1 MISREMTDCQTN
13 NIETIVD
20 TLLLIGGR
28 VLVVSADGVI
38 HQAWKSLGDGSD
50 IDLNIDAIIASHRSI
65 VAKCIA
71 LRKNDRTQHT
81 IISGDSIIQL
91 EIRFLTNHP
100 DAERIFVV
108 IDHVSTRHKTQVSE
122 DFWRQA
128 LDSSGDGMWDVDV
141 PARRISFS
149 DRWHSVF
156 GYTHE
161 QITDLNQWI
170 NLIHP
175 DDISDVQRIRND
187 YFAGETRYY
196 HSEFRLKCSDGTYR
210 WVLSRG
216 VVIAYDDAGNPLR
229 FIGTHTDIDARKKA
243 EEKYASLAQM
253 LAKLINNLNEGI
265 LVTDENDMIIFANQ
279 MFCDIYDIP
288 GHPTE
293 QSGVESSISLR
304 KRMLKYT
311 KPDEFRNRT
320 LEIMHLKEIVL
331 NEEWEMTDGKI
342 ISRDFLPLNFN
353 DQKKGGIWKF
363 RDVTAQKNT
372 QKHIAELR
380 NFYEKILNSIGA
392 DIVVYDSNFRY
403 LYINPTAIKNEDL
416 RHWLI
421 GKTDEDYCRYRNKP
435 LTMAA
440 HRREI
445 LQKARDERRE
455 IEWEDVLVNKNG
467 ETEHHLRYM
476 YPVFD
481 EHGKHL
487 YGIGYGLN
495 ITDRVKA
502 QEQLKTSMDTF
513 ASAFNES
520 GIGMALIGND
530 GKWLDVNNV
539 LCSMTGYSREELQKI
554 SPQDITHPEDI
565 DIDAHLLRKMLKGEI
580 NSYSV
585 EKRYISRL
593 GKIVQILLTVSV
605 VRGNNG
611 EPKFFIAQVV
621 DLTDKKEMVWALN
634 KRNAE
639 LEVTKENLLNKINQ
653 LEELSYIIAHN
664 LRGPA
669 GNIRV
674 LSESLLE
681 VIKNKENEN
690 VATQPFTIEEAATMI
705 HEGSAA
711 LMESLSTLMQITE
724 IKLNKQIP
732 IDNCDMDSIIRDVCN
747 QLQAVIYEKKA
758 IIRKHLNLTVIQ
770 YPKVYLEHILYNLL
784 SNALKYT
791 HEDVTPEID
800 ILTNTVGDRVQ
811 LTIKDNGLGIDLEK
825 HGHKMFRLNETFHR
839 GFDSKGIGL
848 YITKTQVESF
858 GGSISVTSTPGKG
871 SEFTVTL

>member
-1 MISREMTDCQTN
+1 MTDTQKHN
-13 NIETIVD
+13 FETIVD

-28 VLVVSADGVI
+28 VLDVSGDGVI
-38 HQAWKSLGDGSD
+38 HQVWESSGNGFETE
-50 IDLNIDAIIASHRSI
+50 LNDDAIIASYKSI
-65 VAKCIA
+65 ILQCVAT
-71 LRKNDRTQHT
+71 RKNDRIQHS
-81 IISGDSIIQL
+81 IISGNSVLQYD
-91 EIRFLTNHP
+91 IRFLTNHP
-100 DAERIFVV
+100 DNDRIFVV
-108 IDHVSTRHKTQVSE
+108 MDHISTIDKNQVSE

-128 LDSSGDGMWDVDV
+128 LDSSGDGMWDVDI
-141 PARRISFS
+141 PAHRISFS
-149 DRWHSVF
+149 DRWHSIF

-161 QITDLNQWI
+161 QVTDINQWV

-175 DDISDVQRIRND
+175 DDIANVQRIRED
-187 YFAGETRYY
+187 YFAGEARYY
-196 HSEFRLKCSDGTYR
+196 HSEFRLKCADSTYR

-216 VVIAYDDAGNPLR
+216 VVVAHDQDGNPLR
-229 FIGTHTDIDARKKA
+229 FIGTHTNIDARKKA

-265 LVTDENDMIIFANQ
+265 LVTDEEDKIIFTNQ
-279 MFCDIYDIP
+279 GFCD
-288 GHPTE
+288 
-293 QSGVESSISLR
+293 
-304 KRMLKYT
+304 MFKYT
-311 KPDEFRNRT
+311 DPSATLLGKNAADSLGARMNRYSNPGEFLTRT
-320 LEIMHLKEIVL
+320 LDILRNKEITL
-331 NEEWEMTDGKI
+331 NEEWAKVDGRI
-342 ISRDFLPLNFN
+342 ISRDFLPLDFN
-353 DQKKGGIWKF
+353 ENKKGGIWKF
-363 RDVTAQKNT
+363 RDVTSQKNT
-372 QKHIAELR
+372 QKHVAELR

-403 LYINPTAIKNEDL
+403 LYINPTAIKNEEL

-435 LTMAA
+435 IAMAA

-445 LQKARDERRE
+445 LQTARDERRE
-455 IEWEDVLVNKNG
+455 IEWEDVLVNKKG

-481 EHGKHL
+481 ENGKHL

-502 QEQLKTSMDTF
+502 QEQLKTSMATF

-539 LCSMTGYSREELQKI
+539 LCSMTGYTRKELQQI
-554 SPQDITHPEDI
+554 SPQDITHPDDI
-565 DIDAHLLRKMLKGEI
+565 DIDAHLVRKMLKGEI
-580 NSYSV
+580 DSYNV
-585 EKRYISRL
+585 EKRYISRP

-605 VRGNNG
+605 VRGSNG

-621 DLTDKKEMVWALN
+621 DITEKKETLWALN

-639 LEVTKENLLNKINQ
+639 LELTKENLINKINQ
-653 LEELSYIIAHN
+653 LEELSHIIAHN

-681 VIKNKENEN
+681 LIVNRGTENTP
-690 VATQPFTIEEAATMI
+690 AQPFTVEEAAAMI
-705 HEGSAA
+705 HDGSAA
-711 LMESLSTLMQITE
+711 LMESLNTLMQITE

-732 IDNCDMDSIIRDVCN
+732 IDNCDMDSIIRDVCH

-758 IIRKHLNLTVIQ
+758 VIRKHLNVSVIQ

-791 HEDVTPEID
+791 HENITPEID
-800 ILTNTVGDRVQ
+800 IFTNITDSRVQ
-811 LTIKDNGLGIDLEK
+811 LRIKDNGLGIDLEK

-858 GGSISVTSTPGKG
+858 GGSISVTGTPGKG

>member
-1 MISREMTDCQTN
+1 MTDTPKHN
-13 NIETIVD
+13 FETIVD

-28 VLVVSADGVI
+28 VLDVSGDGVI
-38 HQAWKSLGDGSD
+38 HQAWKSCTET
-50 IDLNIDAIIASHRSI
+50 IDKELNNNVIVAAHKSIIAHC
-65 VAKCIA
+65 VAT
-71 LRKNDRTQHT
+71 RKNDRTQHSVV
-81 IISGDSIIQL
+81 SGDSMFSFD
-91 EIRFLTNHP
+91 IRFLANHP
-100 DAERIFVV
+100 DQSRIFVV
-108 IDHVSTRHKTQVSE
+108 IDLVSTKSKTQVSE
-122 DFWRQA
+122 DFWRLA

-141 PARRISFS
+141 PAQKIAFS
-149 DRWHSVF
+149 DRWHSIF

-161 QITDLNQWI
+161 QVTDINQWVS
-170 NLIHP
+170 LIHP
-175 DDISDVQRIRND
+175 DDIADVQRIRLD
-187 YFAGETRYY
+187 YFTGEARYY
-196 HSEFRLKCSDGTYR
+196 HSEFRLKCSDGTFR

-216 VVIAYDDAGNPLR
+216 VVVAFDETGNPLR

-243 EEKYASLAQM
+243 EEKYASIAQM

-265 LVTDENDMIIFANQ
+265 LVTDENDKIIFANQ

-293 QSGVESSISLR
+293 LSGIDSLISLR
-304 KRMLKYT
+304 QRKLKYNR
-311 KPDEFRNRT
+311 PDDF
-320 LEIMHLKEIVL
+320 LKETLDILRQKETVL
-331 NEEWEMTDGKI
+331 NEEWEMIDGRI

-372 QKHIAELR
+372 QKHISELR

-392 DIVVYDSNFRY
+392 DIVVYDANFRY
-403 LYINPTAIKNEDL
+403 LYINPTAIKNKEL
-416 RHWLI
+416 RNWLI
-421 GKTDEDYCRYRNKP
+421 GKTDEDYCIYRNKP
-435 LTMAA
+435 VEMAA
-440 HRREI
+440 QRRDI
-445 LQKARDERRE
+445 LQRARDERRE

-481 EHGKHL
+481 ENGKHV

-520 GIGMALIGND
+520 GIGMALIGSD

-539 LCSMTGYSREELQKI
+539 LCSMTGYTREELQQI
-554 SPQDITHPEDI
+554 SPQDITHPDDI
-565 DIDAHLLRKMLKGEI
+565 DIDVHLVRKMLKGEI
-580 NSYSV
+580 DSYNV

-605 VRGNNG
+605 VRNSNG
-611 EPKFFIAQVV
+611 EPNFFIAQVV
-621 DLTDKKEMVWALN
+621 DITEKKEMLWALN

-639 LEVTKENLLNKINQ
+639 LELTKENLINKINQ
-653 LEELSYIIAHN
+653 LEELSHIIAHN

-681 VIKNKENEN
+681 LVRTKDSEN
-690 VATQPFTIEEAATMI
+690 APSQPFTIEEAAGMI
-705 HEGSAA
+705 YEGSTA
-711 LMESLSTLMQITE
+711 LMESLNTLMQITE

-758 IIRKHLNLTVIQ
+758 IIRKHLEVSVIQ

-791 HEDVTPEID
+791 HDSITPEID
-800 ILTNTVGDRVQ
+800 IFTNTADNRVQ

-858 GGSISVTSTPGKG
+858 GGSISVTSIPGKG

>member
-1 MISREMTDCQTN
+1 MTDSPKH

-28 VLVVSADGVI
+28 VLDVSGDGVI
-38 HQAWKSLGDGSD
+38 HKSWRSCTET
-50 IDLNIDAIIASHRSI
+50 IDKELNNDVIVAAHKSIIAH
-65 VAKCIA
+65 CIA
-71 LRKNDRTQHT
+71 TRKNDRTQHSVV
-81 IISGDSIIQL
+81 SGDSL
-91 EIRFLTNHP
+91 FSFDIRFLANHP
-100 DAERIFVV
+100 DPNRIFVV
-108 IDHVSTRHKTQVSE
+108 IDLVSTKSKTQVSE
-122 DFWRQA
+122 DFWKLA

-141 PARRISFS
+141 PARKIAFS
-149 DRWHSVF
+149 DRWHSIF
-156 GYTHE
+156 GYTHDE
-161 QITDLNQWI
+161 IADLNQWVK
-170 NLIHP
+170 LIHP
-175 DDISDVQRIRND
+175 DDIDNVQLTRTN
-187 YFAGETRYY
+187 YFSGETRYY
-196 HSEFRLKCSDGTYR
+196 HSEFRLRCANDSYR

-216 VVIAYDDAGNPLR
+216 VVVATDESGNPIR
-229 FIGTHTDIDARKKA
+229 FIGTHTDIDERKKA
-243 EEKYASLAQM
+243 EEKYASVAQM
-253 LAKLINNLNEGI
+253 LSKLINNLNEGI
-265 LVTDENDMIIFANQ
+265 LVTDENDEIIFVNQ
-279 MFCDIYDIP
+279 MFCDIYDIA
-288 GHPTE
+288 GST
-293 QSGVESSISLR
+293 SGIHSAPSLR
-304 KRMLKYT
+304 QRMAKYT
-311 KPDEFRNRT
+311 KPDEFLSRT
-320 LEIMHLKEIVL
+320 LEILRRKEIVL
-331 NEEWEMTDGKI
+331 NEEWEMIDGKVL
-342 ISRDFLPLNFN
+342 SRDFLPLEFN
-353 DQKKGGIWKF
+353 AHQKGGIWKF
-363 RDVTAQKNT
+363 RDITAQKNT

-392 DIVVYDSNFRY
+392 DIVVYDAAFRY
-403 LYINPTAIKNEDL
+403 LYINPTAIKNDEL
-416 RHWLI
+416 RNWLI
-421 GKTDEDYCRYRNKP
+421 GKTDEDYCTYRNKP
-435 LTMAA
+435 ADMAT
-440 HRREI
+440 HRRDI
-445 LQKARDERRE
+445 LQRARDERRE

-467 ETEHHLRYM
+467 ETEYHLRYM

-481 EHGKHL
+481 ENGKHL

-539 LCSMTGYSREELQKI
+539 LCSMTGYTREELQQI
-554 SPQDITHPEDI
+554 SPQDITHPDDI
-565 DIDAHLLRKMLKGEI
+565 DIDAHLVRKMLKGEI
-580 NSYSV
+580 DSYNV

-605 VRGNNG
+605 VRSSNG

-621 DLTDKKEMVWALN
+621 DITEKKEMLWALN

-639 LEVTKENLLNKINQ
+639 LELTKENLINKINQ
-653 LEELSYIIAHN
+653 LEELSHIIAHN

-681 VIKNKENEN
+681 LIRTKDSEN
-690 VATQPFTIEEAATMI
+690 APAQPFTMEEAAGMI
-705 HEGSAA
+705 YEGSAA
-711 LMESLSTLMQITE
+711 LMESLNTLMQITE

-732 IDNCDMDSIIRDVCN
+732 IDNCDMDSIIRDVCH

-758 IIRKHLNLTVIQ
+758 IIRKHLNVSVIQ

-791 HEDVTPEID
+791 HDNITPEID
-800 ILTNTVGDRVQ
+800 IFTNTAGNRVQ
-811 LTIKDNGLGIDLEK
+811 LTIRDNGLGIDLEK